1 MAVPAARSTKPHEAS
16 NEVERTRLHAHVHS
30 TTKRADGYERRRPEE
45 TALHKIVQRA
55 WPSFV
60 DRCDEAGG
68 LPKFVRREVEGYLR
82 CGLLEHGCVRLRCE
96 GCDEEIVVAFSCKA
110 RGFCPSCVARRMAD
124 VATHLVDE
132 VLPEVPVRQWVCTLP
147 WALRKHAGYKRALCT
162 DIIEAFVASLTTEL
176 RQRAKRHLGLS
187 SVSEAHTGLV
197 TFVQRSDGAMR
208 LNVHLHT
215 LALDGVYVRNADGK
229 LGFHALAPPTT
240 EEVHAVAKRMHARLE
255 RLCAKHGV
263 SGDADE
269 QASALAV
276 CMDAAAQDV
285 SLFGERAGER
295 TKKLV
300 QAVRAAE
307 GRLASPFVAEVGG
320 VNIHAGVAVH
330 GRDRQALE
338 RLCRYVTRP
347 PIALERLTRRDD
359 GCVEYAFRKP
369 WRDGTRAV
377 VLMAEDLLARLCAMV
392 PPPRFHLTRYA
403 GVLASNAALR
413 AEVVPGRAKEIERS
427 DVTNDTAQRELF
439 GEEMAQRCEEKCAE
453 QKPTRHPWAWL
464 LRRVFAV
471 EVLVCVHCAGKL
483 RLVEIATE
491 PAAIKRIIRDEGRRR
506 GEPVSEMEARAPP
519 RGPPGQ
525 LMFAFR

>member
-16 NEVERTRLHAHVHS
+16 NEVERTRLRAHVHS
-30 TTKRADGYERRRPEE
+30 TTKRADGYACRRPEE

-147 WALRKHAGYKRALCT
+147 WALRKLAGYKRAFST
-162 DIIEAFVASLTTEL
+162 DVIEVFVASLTTEL

-240 EEVHAVAKRMHARLE
+240 EEVHAVAKRMATLREADL
-255 RLCAKHGV
+255 
-263 SGDADE
+263 GD
-269 QASALAV
+269 SAQS
-276 CMDAAAQDV
+276 M
-285 SLFGERAGER
+285 G
-295 TKKLV
+295 
-300 QAVRAAE
+300 
-307 GRLASPFVAEVGG
+307 
-320 VNIHAGVAVH
+320 
-330 GRDRQALE
+330 
-338 RLCRYVTRP
+338 
-347 PIALERLTRRDD
+347 
-359 GCVEYAFRKP
+359 
-369 WRDGTRAV
+369 
-377 VLMAEDLLARLCAMV
+377 
-392 PPPRFHLTRYA
+392 
-403 GVLASNAALR
+403 
-413 AEVVPGRAKEIERS
+413 
-427 DVTNDTAQRELF
+427 
-439 GEEMAQRCEEKCAE
+439 
-453 QKPTRHPWAWL
+453 
-464 LRRVFAV
+464 
-471 EVLVCVHCAGKL
+471 
-483 RLVEIATE
+483 
-491 PAAIKRIIRDEGRRR
+491 
-506 GEPVSEMEARAPP
+506 
-519 RGPPGQ
+519 
-525 LMFAFR
+525 